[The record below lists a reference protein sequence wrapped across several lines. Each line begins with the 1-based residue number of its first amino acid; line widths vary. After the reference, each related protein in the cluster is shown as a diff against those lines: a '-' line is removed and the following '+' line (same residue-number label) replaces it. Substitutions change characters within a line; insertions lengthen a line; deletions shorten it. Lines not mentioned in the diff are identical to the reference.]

1 MYKQQFLSELEKKL
15 GGLPQEDIHERLNF
29 YDESIS
35 DRMEEGLTEEEAV
48 AAIGNAD
55 AIAAQIIAET
65 PFARIAKVRLNSGDA
80 KQADN
85 ARKVLVYVLDQALR
99 LLHPFMPFV
108 TEKLYQAL
116 PGSAETIMLQD
127 WPVYTEAFN
136 FAKEESDFEKIVAL
150 IKAVRTVRTDMNVHP
165 TKRTHFIIE
174 TATPDAFASGIAFL
188 EKFAFATEVTLVD
201 KFEGDTNGMVQV
213 ITETARAFMPLMEL
227 IDRDKELARLNK
239 ELEACEKNI
248 ASINAKVGNEN
259 FVAKA
264 PEKVVNDMREK
275 LAAALQK
282 KAGIEES
289 IAALG

>member
-1 MYKQQFLSELEKKL
+1 MMNLDDSFVPGLPEELDLSDKWVLSTLNNVVRDATENLEKYEM
-15 GGLPQEDIHERLNF
+15 GLAAAKVQNF
-29 YDESIS
+29 IWDVYCDWFIE
-35 DRMEEGLTEEEAV
+35 
-48 AAIGNAD
+48 
-55 AIAAQIIAET
+55 
-65 PFARIAKVRLNSGDA
+65 IAKVRLNSGDE

-85 ARKVLVYVLDQALR
+85 ARKVLVYVLDQALK

-116 PGSAETIMLQD
+116 PGSAETIMTQD
-127 WPVYTEAFN
+127 WPVYSEAFRSE
-136 FAKEESDFEKIVAL
+136 KEEADFEKIVAL

-239 ELEACEKNI
+239 EKARIEGEI
-248 ASINAKVGNEN
+248 ARAQGKLNNAG

-264 PEKVVNDMREK
+264 PAHLIEAEKEK
-275 LAAALQK
+275 LANNHKVL
-282 KAGIEES
+282 ES
-289 IAALG
+289 LTERIAEMESMK